1 MSITLVLELSY
12 LIISSARV
20 FLYANLGGEK
30 MKVIVTERIS
40 DKGVELLKNAEGLEV
55 DVCFDIPREELL
67 EVIPKYD
74 AIVVRSVTKINEEFY
89 EYATNLKVVG
99 RAGNGVDNIQMEG
112 ATKRGIIV
120 VNTPESNIV
129 SAAEHTIGLLLA
141 SSRNVVKAH
150 KMIESKVWERSGLK
164 GSEMLHKTLGI
175 IGLGRIGSLVTKR
188 MQAFEMKVIAYDPY
202 VADTRF
208 KKLGVEKCDTLEDLL
223 TRSDVI
229 SIHTPKTEETEN
241 ILGAAEFAKCKKGV
255 RVVNCARGG
264 LFNEQDLAEAIKNGI
279 VASAGIDVLVDE
291 PNPISPLIDL
301 EQCVL
306 TPHLGA
312 DTTEAQDNVGIA
324 IAEEVISAL
333 RGEMVPNAVNL
344 PTLHPH
350 DLEDMLDYL
359 HLGEA
364 LGKLYYQLEKEPIEK
379 IEILYQGEVAE
390 METQMITRA
399 ILKGVFEPIL
409 KERVNYVN
417 AELAAEGRGVDIVES
432 KMSGEKKR
440 NLITV
445 NIHVKDS
452 VFIVSGKVFGEDNI
466 RITEIDGFEFDLTP
480 ERFMLVVRNQD
491 KPGMIGQIGTLLGA
505 SRVNI
510 ATMQVSRNQKDGC
523 AMMFMTVDN
532 EVSKETLNL
541 VQGIEGIKTA
551 NLIKL

>member
-1 MSITLVLELSY
+1 
-12 LIISSARV
+12 
-20 FLYANLGGEK
+20 

-40 DKGVELLKNAEGLEV
+40 DKGVALLKNAKGLEV
-55 DVCFDIPREELL
+55 DVCFDIPRAELL

-89 EYATNLKVVG
+89 EHATNLKVVG
-99 RAGNGVDNIQMEG
+99 RAGNGVDNIEMEG

-175 IGLGRIGSLVTKR
+175 IGLGRIGALVTKR

-202 VADTRF
+202 IADARF
-208 KKLGVEKCDTLEDLL
+208 KKLGVEKCETLDELL
-223 TRSDVI
+223 KKSDVI
-229 SIHTPKTEETEN
+229 SIHTPKTEETVN

-264 LFNEQDLAEAIKNGI
+264 LYNEQDLAEAIEKGI

-291 PNPISPLIDL
+291 PKPISPLIDL

-324 IAEEVISAL
+324 VAEEVISAL
-333 RGEMVPNAVNL
+333 KGDMVPNAVNL
-344 PTLHPH
+344 PTLHPQ
-350 DLEDMLDYL
+350 DLEEMLDYL

-364 LGKLYYQLEKEPIEK
+364 LGKLYYQLDKDPIEK
-379 IEILYQGEVAE
+379 IEVLYQGEVAE

-432 KMSGEKKR
+432 KMAGEKKH

-445 NIHVKDS
+445 NIYVKNRL
-452 VFIVSGKVFGEDNI
+452 FTVSGTVFAAGNI
-466 RITEIDGFEFDLTP
+466 RITEINGFEFDLTP
-480 ERFMLVVRNQD
+480 APFMLVARNQD

-505 SRVNI
+505 GHVNI

-523 AMMFMTVDN
+523 AMMFMTIDN
-532 EVSKETLNL
+532 EVNKETLNL
-541 VQGIEGIKTA
+541 LQGLDGIKKV